1 MSQLKPTHLPEDCP
15 TCKFVGK
22 LEVVEGDVYDL
33 YRCGDGFVA
42 RTDSD
47 GPSYLSNTGHGGGLT
62 LYAPGWRAI
71 LYREGESDHARL

>member
-1 MSQLKPTHLPEDCP
+1 MSQLEPTHLPEECP

-22 LEVVEGDVYDL
+22 LSIVDGHVYDL

-42 RTDSD
+42 RH
-47 GPSYLSNTGHGGGLT
+47 GPEGEYLSNTGHGGGLT
-62 LYAPGWRAI
+62 LYAPGWRAV